1 MKAAKGLGGLEAIAG
16 VAAILAACPL
26 SRLASQVSFPSKPP
40 RPAALRPVGFPP
52 FGETALPNGMTLVVV
67 ENHEQPVLSVALSFR
82 AGSVTDPPGKEG
94 LAGLVAEVL
103 TKGTATRTAE
113 QIAAQIEGAGGS
125 LNANADDDFL
135 TVAADVLSDHADLAF
150 ELLGDVCRNA
160 LYPGDELELARTRSM
175 SALALELS
183 RPNSVAGR
191 FFAQEI
197 YGKHPYGRSDTE
209 ASLKAIT
216 RDDVVK
222 FASARL
228 RPGGG
233 LLVVAGDV
241 TLAQARTLALK
252 AFSGWRGASA
262 PPPVSPP
269 AAPPTK
275 AGTNILLVHRP
286 GSVQSNIVVGN
297 TTFLPTDPAYYPARV
312 ALQVLG
318 GGADARLFLIL
329 REQKS
334 WTYGSYAGLS
344 QHRGL
349 GYWQATFEGRTEVAD
364 SALREL
370 LHQVD
375 RISTEAIPD
384 SELKNAQNF
393 LVGSFPLTIETPRQ
407 IASVVTTSRLLGLGN
422 DYIRL
427 YRERLAAVTPSTAKA
442 GAARVIHRTA
452 LTIVVVGD
460 AAKLYDRLKR
470 IAPVRLVDVDG
481 KPLTPDDL
489 QPHGGPVALDRSQI
503 VARRDSF
510 AVLANGNLVG
520 SLVTTVDRGADS
532 ILYSEHSNIPVAG
545 IDQSATVTL
554 DAMTLDVRRVDQV
567 GSMMGMSPETHL
579 SYGAGRVKGHVSS
592 PQPDRSLK
600 SIDIDTTVAPG
611 TIDDNAINVVLPA
624 LPLEP
629 GKTIRLDVFT
639 SRDGTQK
646 VLTVKVGQPE
656 AVTVPAGTFQA
667 FRLDVS
673 GGEAPLTI
681 YVSTLAPRRMV
692 KTEVVGTPLQF
703 VLVK

>member
-1 MKAAKGLGGLEAIAG
+1 
-16 VAAILAACPL
+16 
-26 SRLASQVSFPSKPP
+26 
-40 RPAALRPVGFPP
+40 
-52 FGETALPNGMTLVVV
+52 MTLVVV
-67 ENHEQPVLSVALSFR
+67 ENHEQPVLSVTLSFR

-94 LAGLVAEVL
+94 LAGLVAELL

-125 LNANADDDFL
+125 LSANADDDFL
-135 TVAADVLSDHADLAF
+135 TLSADVLSDHADLAF
-150 ELLGDVCRNA
+150 DLLGDVCRNA
-160 LYPGDELELARTRSM
+160 LYPGDELELARTRSL

-197 YGKHPYGRSDTE
+197 YGKNPYGRSETE

-216 RDDVVK
+216 RYDVVK

-228 RPGGG
+228 RPGGA

-241 TLAQARTLALK
+241 TLAQAQDLAQK
-252 AFSGWRGASA
+252 AFGTWRGAPA
-262 PPPVSPP
+262 PVPGGAIPP
-269 AAPPTK
+269 AKPATD
-275 AGTNILLVHRP
+275 ILLVNRP

-297 TTFLPTDPAYYPARV
+297 ATFPPSDPGYYPARV

-334 WTYGSYAGLS
+334 WTYGSYAGLTR
-344 QHRGL
+344 HRGL
-349 GYWQATFEGRTEVAD
+349 GYWQATFEGRTEVTD
-364 SALREL
+364 SALGEL

-384 SELKNAQNF
+384 SELKNAQSF
-393 LVGSFPLTIETPRQ
+393 LVGSFPLTIETPQQ

-422 DYIRL
+422 DYIRR
-427 YRERLAAVTPSTAKA
+427 YRERLAAVTPLTAKS

-460 AAKLYDRLKR
+460 AAKVYDRLKG

-489 QPHGGPVALDRSQI
+489 HPHGGAVALDRSQI

-510 AVLANGNLVG
+510 AILANGNSVG
-520 SLVTTVDRGADS
+520 SLVTTVDRSADT
-532 ILYSEHSNIPVAG
+532 IVYTERTTIAVAG
-545 IDQSATVTL
+545 IDQTATVTL
-554 DAMTLDVRRVDQV
+554 DAATLDVRRVDQV
-567 GSMMGMSPETHL
+567 GSMMGLKPETHL
-579 SYGAGRVKGHVSS
+579 TYTAGRVKGHASA
-592 PQPDRSLK
+592 PQPDRTLK
-600 SIDIDTTVAPG
+600 SMDIDTTVAPG
-611 TIDDNAINVVLPA
+611 TIDDNVVSALLPA

-629 GKTIRLDVFT
+629 GKTVSLNVFT
-639 SRDGTQK
+639 SRDGALK

-667 FRLDVS
+667 YRLDVS

-681 YVSTLAPRRMV
+681 YISTLAPRRMV